1 MRVGLSTVPPTME
14 AGGCLYATQGAQGG
28 VLRVNSSALQKF
40 SLHLGC
46 DHARAFS
53 CTPCAAHGPQDTC
66 NTDTQ
71 GDTMGPIRTNSISP
85 QQFHTR
91 FARFRTGPD
100 CVCPALYQRRR
111 DFVAYPIGATLHS
124 FARNHTHSFIPGQ
137 CLEILRRASHGS
149 VHDIGVHSCATK
161 VIRSQIS
168 YASSRSMQI
177 LHCCVLIAEMACC
190 A

>member
-1 MRVGLSTVPPTME
+1 MHAVRSARPP
-14 AGGCLYATQGAQGG
+14 GY
-28 VLRVNSSALQKF
+28 LQ
-40 SLHLGC
+40 HR
-46 DHARAFS
+46 HARGY
-53 CTPCAAHGPQDTC
+53 HGA
-66 NTDTQ
+66 NTNKQ
-71 GDTMGPIRTNSISP
+71 HLPPAIP
-85 QQFHTR
+85 HTLR
-91 FARFRTGPD
+91 KIPDGAD